1 MKKILSLILLS
12 VLFSCQQP
20 AEKAKVPY
28 TKADFE
34 TTIMGKKVSLFHLQN
49 ANGMEVYL
57 TNYGAKLVSI
67 LVPDKE
73 GKYDDVI
80 LGFKSIKEYEVNDP
94 SQGAIVGPYANRIA
108 NAKFD
113 LNGTTYN
120 LEVNNHK
127 ANLHSGSS
135 SFYRQVYDA
144 RQIKTADG
152 SAIELSIKSP
162 DGACGFPGNKNV
174 KVTYTLKNDNSLAI
188 NYEITTDKPCP
199 FNMTNH
205 SYFNL
210 KGEGNGNIEDQL
222 LMIDA
227 DSTTEVLDNEL
238 IPTGKIISIKGTDMD
253 FTTPFIVGKRINS
266 DFLPIKVAGGYDH
279 NFILNKDQNGHEMTL
294 AASDYDQ
301 ESGRF
306 MEVYTTEPAIQ
317 VYTGNF
323 LDGTLTGKS
332 GKKYGHRYGI
342 CFETQHYPDSPNHP
356 NFPNTILNPGE
367 TLHSTTIFKFSVK

>member
-1 MKKILSLILLS
+1 M
-12 VLFSCQQP
+12 
-20 AEKAKVPY
+20 AEKPKVSY

-34 TTIMGKKVSLFHLQN
+34 TNINGKKVSLYHLQN
-49 ANGMEVYL
+49 AKGMEVYL

-67 LVPDKE
+67 LVPDKD
-73 GKYDDVI
+73 GKYADVI
-80 LGFKSIKEYEVNDP
+80 QGFKSIKEYINNDAT
-94 SQGAIVGPYANRIA
+94 QGAVVGPYANRIA

-113 LNGTTYN
+113 LNGKTYN

-127 ANLHSGSS
+127 ANLHSGTS

-144 RQIKTADG
+144 RQIKTTDG
-152 SAIELSIKSP
+152 SAVELSLYSP
-162 DGACGFPGNKNV
+162 DGAFGFPGNKNV
-174 KVTYTLKNDNSLAI
+174 KVTYTLKNDNSLSI
-188 NYEITTDKPCP
+188 NYEVTTDKSCP

-210 KGEGNGNIEDQL
+210 KGEGTGNILDQI
-222 LMIDA
+222 LMIDS
-227 DSTTEVLDNEL
+227 DSTTEVLDSEL

-253 FTTPFIVGKRINS
+253 FTTPCAVGKRINS

-279 NFILNKDQNGHEMTL
+279 NYILNKDQNGHELTL
-294 AASDYDQ
+294 AASDYDTA
-301 ESGRF
+301 SGRF

-317 VYTGNF
+317 IYTGNF
-323 LDGTLTGKS
+323 LDGSLIGKS
-332 GKKYGHRYGI
+332 GKKYGHRFGM
-342 CFETQHYPDSPNHP
+342 CFETQHYPDSPNHS